1 MSTSQLASAVNCS
14 QYCNAISSDW
24 EHKTGYRESN
34 DPLHDV
40 SATYNVD
47 VADWFYQTSNTQ
59 EDDGLK
65 QSFSS
70 KKEQMSKY
78 GQRRLGINGEVPNTI
93 NFDVT
98 GPK

>member
-47 VADWFYQTSNTQ
+47 VADTENDNVGPWMV
-59 EDDGLK
+59 L
-65 QSFSS
+65 
-70 KKEQMSKY
+70 
-78 GQRRLGINGEVPNTI
+78 
-93 NFDVT
+93 VT
-98 GPK
+98 RKVRYRAKAKDTATGNAMYTDTVN

>member
-1 MSTSQLASAVNCS
+1 MSTSQLARPVNCS

-47 VADWFYQTSNTQ
+47 VVDWFYQTSNTQ

-78 GQRRLGINGEVPNTI
+78 GQRRLGIKGEVEKAI
-93 NFDVT
+93 ISHVT